1 MVICVV
7 PVPVILESVTA
18 IVSTVESSE
27 DFLMVMLPLATSTA
41 SLKVRTI
48 LASTATPVAP
58 SAGVE
63 EDKTGLVRPPSEKR
77 IQLSVA
83 IILALA
89 VAPAPAL
96 YLVTPALKKNK
107 LFFF

>member
-7 PVPVILESVTA
+7 PVPVTNEPATSM
-18 IVSTVESSE
+18 VSTVESSE

-63 EDKTGLVRPPSEKR
+63 EDRVGH
-77 IQLSVA
+77 
-83 IILALA
+83 
-89 VAPAPAL
+89 
-96 YLVTPALKKNK
+96 
-107 LFFF
+107 